1 MSVEQKAQEDTN
13 LKPQTTWPEPP
24 GKKGGWKRTVTIAA
38 VVAIYLWS
46 FWGTEF
52 DPLKLVKGVPE
63 VLSFLFIRMQP
74 PSLDIIPLA
83 LKYTLQTLQIAIIG
97 TTLAAAISFP
107 IGFLAAK
114 NTTPNQAVYQATR
127 GVLNVIRTIPD
138 LVMALIFAGAV
149 GLGPFAGTLA
159 VGVHS
164 IGMLGKLYSEAVEG
178 IDPGPVEAATASG
191 LNRTQTLF
199 FAVLPQ
205 VIPNFIGFTLY
216 RWEINVRAA
225 TVVGMVGGGGI
236 GFILME
242 NLRLFNLHDASMIL
256 IMIYFM
262 VQLIDYIS
270 AKVRLR
276 II

>member
-1 MSVEQKAQEDTN
+1 M
-13 LKPQTTWPEPP
+13 
-24 GKKGGWKRTVTIAA
+24 
-38 VVAIYLWS
+38 
-46 FWGTEF
+46 
-52 DPLKLVKGVPE
+52 
-63 VLSFLFIRMQP
+63 
-74 PSLDIIPLA
+74 
-83 LKYTLQTLQIAIIG
+83 G
-97 TTLAAAISFP
+97 TTLAAILSLP

-114 NTTPNQAVYQATR
+114 NTTPNATAYQVTR
-127 GVLNVIRTIPD
+127 GILNVIRTIPD

-164 IGMLGKLYSEAVEG
+164 VGMLGKLYSESVEG
-178 IDPGPVEAATASG
+178 IDPGPVEAATACG
-191 LNRTQTLF
+191 LNKTQTLF

-242 NLRLFNLHDASMIL
+242 NLRLFNLHDSSMIL
-256 IMIYFM
+256 IMIYIM
-262 VQLIDYIS
+262 VQLIDFIS
-270 AKVRLR
+270 ARVRLR

>member
-1 MSVEQKAQEDTN
+1 M
-13 LKPQTTWPEPP
+13 
-24 GKKGGWKRTVTIAA
+24 KKRAGFRRTALIVAVAA
-38 VVAIYLWS
+38 VYLWS
-46 FWGTEF
+46 LWGTEF

-63 VLSFLFIRMQP
+63 VFSFLFIRMQP
-74 PSLDIIPLA
+74 PSLSIIPLA

-97 TTLAAAISFP
+97 TTMAAILSFP

-114 NTTPNQAVYQATR
+114 NTTPSPAAYQVTR
-127 GVLNVIRTIPD
+127 GLLNVIRTIPD

-164 IGMLGKLYSEAVEG
+164 IGMLGKLYSESIEG
-178 IDPGPVEAATASG
+178 IDPGPVEAATACG
-191 LNRTQTLF
+191 LNKTQTLF

-205 VIPNFIGFTLY
+205 VIPHFIGFTLY

-256 IMIYFM
+256 IMIYIM
-262 VQLIDYIS
+262 VQIIDYIS